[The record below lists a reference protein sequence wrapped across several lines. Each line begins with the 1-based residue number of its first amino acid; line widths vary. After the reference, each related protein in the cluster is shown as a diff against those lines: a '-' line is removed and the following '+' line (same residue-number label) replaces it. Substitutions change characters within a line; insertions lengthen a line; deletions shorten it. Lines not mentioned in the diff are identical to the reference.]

1 METSQA
7 KKGNWSRNA
16 VTLTHTGI
24 TLGRHFSIFVN
35 LNLNIDPGI
44 YAVQVQTLVDRMRGR
59 IERKAKLT
67 TPPSP

>member
-7 KKGNWSRNA
+7 KEGNWSRNA

-24 TLGRHFSIFVN
+24 TLGRHFSSFVN

-59 IERKAKLT
+59 IERKAKFT